1 MPSNECTTTLMELGF
16 AVGNMVGA
24 EDCGIE
30 DWNQI
35 IAILDRGWECSTRG
49 DIGDAKT
56 ILKTTAEDARRAC
69 AGGVCPPSYCVDL
82 FTSYWDLAQE
92 MGVYKPE
99 LVGRAKRSAIPRLV
113 KGPEGVQKSQTGE
126 QQHTA
131 EMDRIDKRKK
141 AKENLTKE
149 QKAAR
154 ALEAAREKQ
163 RVKEEAERIVK
174 EEAEQARLA
183 ALGEPEPEPVGA
195 RYTDERRRR
204 WYPEKS
210 MA

>member
-24 EDCGIE
+24 EECQVE

-35 IAILDRGWECSTRG
+35 IAILDRGWECSIRG

-56 ILKTTAEDARRAC
+56 ILKKTAEEAKRAC
-69 AGGVCPPSYCVDL
+69 AGGACPPAYCVDL

-113 KGPEGVQKSQTGE
+113 KGPEGVQKSQTGD

-131 EMDRIDKRKK
+131 EMDRVDKRRK
-141 AKENLTKE
+141 AKEDLTKA

-154 ALEAAREKQ
+154 ALEASQERQ
-163 RVKEEAERIVK
+163 RVKDEADRIVK
-174 EEAEQARLA
+174 EGAERARLA
-183 ALGEPEPEPVGA
+183 ALNEPEPVGTGA
-195 RYTDERRRR
+195 RYANEGRRR
-204 WYPEKS
+204 WYPEN
-210 MA
+210 